1 MFGLPQVSVQGP
13 LLYNVFLADL
23 FFMYRNLP
31 DNNTSY
37 ISIKKVDD
45 VMEWVPGTSFSVPV
59 QTIRA

>member
-1 MFGLPQVSVQGP
+1 MFGLPQGSVQGL

-45 VMEWVPGTSFSVPV
+45 VME
-59 QTIRA
+59 